1 MVPDVSQWRSAAAY
15 DYFDDSSV
23 PDLCW
28 EGLRRSPNYQREFAD
43 LKAEGRSPDEM
54 DALLRA
60 RWGISFRN
68 KSGFDG
74 SG

>member
-15 DYFDDSSV
+15 EYFDDSSV
-23 PDLCW
+23 PDLAW
-28 EGLRRSPNYQREFAD
+28 ECLRRNTSYQQEFAE
-43 LKAEGRSPDEM
+43 LTAEGRSPDEM
-54 DALLRA
+54 DAVLRV

-68 KSGFDG
+68 KSGPDG

>member
-15 DYFDDSSV
+15 EYFDDSSV
-23 PDLCW
+23 PDLAW
-28 EGLRRSPNYQREFAD
+28 EGLRRNINYQREFAQ
-43 LKAEGRSPDEM
+43 LIAEGRSPGEM
-54 DALLRA
+54 DTLLRA

-68 KSGFDG
+68 KSGPDG